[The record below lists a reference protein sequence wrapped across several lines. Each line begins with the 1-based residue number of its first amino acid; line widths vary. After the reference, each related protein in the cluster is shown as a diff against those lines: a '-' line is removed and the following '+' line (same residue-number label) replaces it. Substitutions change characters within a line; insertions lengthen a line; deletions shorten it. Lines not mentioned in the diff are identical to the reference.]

1 MIKILLNPKKF
12 EDYDEEKKESK
23 LANQTLFIVGP
34 SSVSFEKAMVPYNSG
49 KWGKRNQRVLAEHNC
64 RGGTLPLWA
73 TVKGMW
79 FEDTEF
85 ELVAASEAY
94 PDLIMGVSA
103 ERIIVEKDGEPMTVE
118 ELWQLAGG
126 SSGGGGGGGGDIP
139 NTNVITY

>member
-12 EDYDEEKKESK
+12 EDYDEEKGESK

-34 SSVSFEKAMVPYNSG
+34 SSVTVEKTMVPYNSG
-49 KWGKRNQRVLAEHNC
+49 KWGKRNQRVLAKHNC

-73 TVKGMW
+73 TVEGMW

-85 ELVAASEAY
+85 ELVASSNAY
-94 PDLIMGVSA
+94 PDLVMGVSA
-103 ERIIVEKDGEPMTVE
+103 ERIIVEKDGKPMTVE
-118 ELWQLAGG
+118 ELWKLAKGGGSG
-126 SSGGGGGGGGDIP
+126 SSGGNIP